1 MRHRKGK
8 HGETYSAYKSQF
20 QIFYMNVRVAVQEW
34 HDETNSY
41 LKYETGELETT
52 PHGMDHNCDYCG
64 QIYDVRPE

>member
-1 MRHRKGK
+1 
-8 HGETYSAYKSQF
+8 
-20 QIFYMNVRVAVQEW
+20 MNVRVAVQEW